1 MSNTRDNTRDTESP
15 AVTVLVIDDSKTVRQ
30 SAASLL
36 TEAGWS
42 VVTANDGFE
51 ALAIVVD
58 RQPDIVFA
66 DIMMPRLDGYQ
77 TCALIK
83 NNSEYRDIPV
93 LMLSSRDGVFDRA
106 RGRVVGSDEHLSK
119 PFTRETLLDAVRRF
133 VPSANTNESNNTGAE
148 D

>member
-1 MSNTRDNTRDTESP
+1 MSNTKDKSSDTGSFV
-15 AVTVLVIDDSKTVRQ
+15 VTVLVIDDSKTVRRM
-30 SAASLL
+30 AAKYL

-58 RQPDIVFA
+58 SQPDIVFA

-83 NNSEYRDIPV
+83 NNSDYCHIPV
-93 LMLSSRDGVFDRA
+93 LMLSSRDGLYDRA
-106 RGRVVGSDEHLSK
+106 RGQAVGSDEHLSK
-119 PFTRETLLDAVRRF
+119 PFTREALLDAVRRF
-133 VPSANTNESNNTGAE
+133 VPSASTSESNKPE
-148 D
+148 VEF

>member
-106 RGRVVGSDEHLSK
+106 RGRIVGSDEHLSK

-133 VPSANTNESNNTGAE
+133 VPSANTTESNNPGAE